1 MKKSAGRDAQEVCA
15 TPAEVMAAIESLS
28 AEEFRR
34 LKKAARYRIRGL
46 GRAAQLREYGDLL
59 GEALASTLKG
69 TEGGAEGRKWPKNRV
84 RFVKHLLEAMRSIAN
99 HWKESWE
106 RSGAEECEQPDWL
119 IATVDEEGH
128 LRRPTDR
135 ARDRR
140 ADPYRSC
147 SAQQLLE
154 ELDKHFSGDEDA
166 LLVIEARKE
175 GFTVPESVRGLKLP
189 EKKVEAAHQRSRY
202 FMAMKG
208 WTSA

>member
-15 TPAEVMAAIESLS
+15 TTAEVMAAIESLS

-34 LKKAARYRIRGL
+34 LKKAAWYRIRGL
-46 GRAAQLREYGDLL
+46 GRAAQQRDYEDLL

-69 TEGGAEGRKWPKNRV
+69 ADGGAEGRKWTKHRV

-106 RSGAEECEQPDWL
+106 RSGAECEEPDWL
-119 IATVDEEGH
+119 TANEGEEGNVQ
-128 LRRPTDR
+128 RPTEH

-140 ADPYRSC
+140 ADPHRSC
-147 SAQQLLE
+147 SAKQLLE
-154 ELDKHFSGDEDA
+154 ELDKHFAGDEDA
-166 LLVIEARKE
+166 LLVIEARIE
-175 GFTVPESVRGLKLP
+175 GMTVPEMITGLRLTENKIN
-189 EKKVEAAHQRSRY
+189 AAHQRIRY
-202 FMAMKG
+202 FMETKG